1 MNLPVES
8 AIGDYPAGT
17 VVFSQ
22 GDKGNAIYVIESGSV
37 EIRRVIEGQE
47 HEHVLAVLG
56 AGDFFGEMAVLN
68 NRTRSATAVVRR
80 DARIRVIEAGSFL
93 GYVSTQSELMVN
105 LVTTL
110 AERLD
115 QANHQAEIFLY
126 DHPDQRLVQ
135 CLCHVVEEQVHKG
148 EGGRGAVY
156 IPLTLMEL
164 AERASVSWDDAVDL
178 VERLAEDGLIIPA
191 CAADIDAR
199 GYVVAEAELLIEFLS
214 WNKPVL
220 GRPRAPSW
228 HDMTASSGS
237 ESRSTY
243 N

>member
-37 EIRRVIEGQE
+37 EIRRVIHEQ
-47 HEHVLAVLG
+47 EHVLAVLG

-68 NRTRSATAVVRR
+68 NRPRSATAVVRR
-80 DARIRVIEAGSFL
+80 DARIRVIEAGAFL

-105 LVTTL
+105 LVSTL
-110 AERLD
+110 AEPLD
-115 QANHQAEIFLY
+115 QANHQVEIFLY
-126 DHPDQRLVQ
+126 DDPDHRMVY

-164 AERASVSWDDAVDL
+164 AERAAVSWDEAVDV

-191 CAADIDAR
+191 CAAEIDAR

-214 WNKPVL
+214 WHKPVL
-220 GRPRAPSW
+220 GRPRPRNW
-228 HDMTASSGS
+228 HGMTVSSAS
-237 ESRSTY
+237 ECRSNY